1 MLSQFTCVGDVS
13 MSSAF
18 GCVCFTVLEDL
29 SISEVCGFDSNC
41 LIRSFTGIAFSKFS
55 LLNYKLPILSKFQ
68 MQLYVKHNKT
78 RFIIPIDLLK
88 CNNNILYLSNVS
100 NYLISIYQ
108 MCPYLSSSSSIKVS
122 HILTS
127 SPNRCSFIE
136 RAITFSTIL

>member
-1 MLSQFTCVGDVS
+1 

-18 GCVCFTVLEDL
+18 GCVCFTVLEDR
-29 SISEVCGFDSNC
+29 SISEVCGLDSNC

-55 LLNYKLPILSKFQ
+55 LLNYKQSYLKSYLKLKGIIISNVAIN
-68 MQLYVKHNKT
+68 VKHNKT
-78 RFIIPIDLLK
+78 WFIIPIHLFK
-88 CNNNILYLSNVS
+88 CNNNILHLSKVL

-108 MCPYLSSSSSIKVS
+108 TCPYLSSSSSTKVS
-122 HILTS
+122 HILIS

>member
-1 MLSQFTCVGDVS
+1 

-18 GCVCFTVLEDL
+18 GCVCFTVLEDR
-29 SISEVCGFDSNC
+29 SISEVCGLDSNC

-55 LLNYKLPILSKFQ
+55 LLNYKQSYLKSYLKLKRIIISNVAIN
-68 MQLYVKHNKT
+68 VKHNKT
-78 RFIIPIDLLK
+78 GCK
-88 CNNNILYLSNVS
+88 NNILHLSKVL

-108 MCPYLSSSSSIKVS
+108 TCPYLSSSSSTKVS